1 METRVNK
8 VLNILESFKYSI
20 NIKDDYLN
28 NEKIRGFFPTYK
40 TTHRLIKFIN
50 GINSNNNG
58 SLLLSG
64 AYGTGKSF
72 QIAVL
77 LAILTS
83 KENKIDFDTLL
94 KKMQIEEK
102 IITDISNSI
111 KMNNYLIVF
120 PDDYF
125 SDFKQAIVMGILD
138 SINQHRLEINLNTNY
153 NVITQKILNWKKNY
167 TYVLKM
173 FEKELESKN
182 ITIQNFLH
190 KIEEHDQNYYKI
202 FEEIYPQI
210 MGGDKFTPYDSL
222 INIAKIITD
231 FEQQVCKQGYDGV
244 IYVFDE
250 YGRYL
255 EENIHNINVKQV
267 QDVAEYCNAKNN
279 SNLILISHKDLFQY
293 SYRLRDEH
301 LRSEWEK
308 VSGRFY
314 KEHLYYEENN
324 VFEMINKILS
334 KTDSFEKFTKDNA
347 EFFITQKFLFEEYSP
362 EADMPQLETI
372 YPLNYIS
379 LLLLPSLSQKLA
391 QNERTL
397 FSFLCGD
404 EELSLKNIFNNQ
416 DENPHLIT
424 PDYLYDYFNQNFNYF
439 DIESTEYR
447 TYLTSKELV
456 KRVSNVSLKKL
467 IKIIAV
473 IFINNDFERIK
484 PNYATLNL
492 AFGKEQKLFDDTLS
506 ILIKQGFIV
515 HKRHLDH
522 FILKTEFE
530 VNVDLEVE
538 NYIKNELGNVNYI
551 EILEHNI
558 PLEYEYS
565 IQYNNKFHV
574 TRFFSKHYI
583 NSKYENEFIGKNYCD
598 GIIHY
603 LVPLE
608 ISELQEFKIDQ
619 SNSNILIIPS
629 EPLKISKELKI
640 LESIN
645 RIATGNL
652 YHENNSAKQELMKYK
667 LEMINIIKESIH
679 NAFKNFHRCKIYV
692 KNILTDINTE
702 IEFQEV
708 CSKYLEKKFKNFIPI
723 NYELINKNNISSPMK
738 KSRIEILRKLKSNEI
753 TEEFFYKTGSENSVA
768 RIILLNSNIYNL
780 ERQCL
785 DFENSECLFKEIYKT
800 IEKKLKKRSV
810 CFNDLY
816 FEFTSSDSS
825 YGFRKGIFTFLL
837 ALICE
842 LRLNQVYISNKGNEL
857 TISPEIFDKI
867 EKSPEKYEIGI
878 IKYSDSENS
887 FLDNL
892 ANKYKVLIDSKM
904 YEENKSLAV
913 FSAFRRWLL
922 SLPKLVI
929 NSEFKENDNLLSIIR
944 GIAINNS
951 KEFFFRKLPSIYNT
965 SDFEIINKSFINDVD
980 ILEQMSSKIEKR
992 IESEIK
998 DVLQLS
1004 DKPFEEALTEWSK
1017 KAKNDKNSKDYN
1029 EHLFEWLV
1037 YNTETPINN
1046 KNSFLKFFSE
1056 KIQGF
1061 DYYNWISENSF
1072 DDFSNKLK
1080 IVVGKQKKISIKRST
1095 TVEMKTLEKLLKTK
1109 LEQDLRN
1116 FGTSMTN
1123 EEKKNIL
1130 AILYSEIDS

>member
-1 METRVNK
+1 MNK
-8 VLNILESFKYSI
+8 ILNILESFKYSI

-28 NEKIRGFFPTYK
+28 NEKIIGFFPTYK
-40 TTHRLIKFIN
+40 TIHRLIKFIN
-50 GINSNNNG
+50 MINSKNNG

-83 KENKIDFDTLL
+83 KENNINFDILL
-94 KKMQIEEK
+94 QKMQNEDKNIN
-102 IITDISNSI
+102 DILNSI
-111 KMNNYLIVF
+111 KTNNYLIVF

-125 SDFKQAIVMGILD
+125 SDFKQSIVMGILD
-138 SINQHRLEINLNTNY
+138 SIKTNQLEIDLNTNY
-153 NVITQKILNWKKNY
+153 NVIRQKILNWEKNY
-167 TYVLKM
+167 SFVYKM
-173 FEKELESKN
+173 FETALETKR
-182 ITIQNFLH
+182 ITIKTFLQ
-190 KIEEHDQNYYKI
+190 KIEEHDQVYYKI
-202 FEEIYPQI
+202 FEEIYPTI

-222 INIAKIITD
+222 INITKIITD

-250 YGRYL
+250 YGRFL
-255 EENIHNINVKQV
+255 EENIHNINVKHV
-267 QDVAEYCNAKNN
+267 QDVAEYCNAENN

-293 SYRLRDEH
+293 SYRLSDEH

-347 EFFITQKFLFEEYSP
+347 KFFSTQKSLYEEYSP
-362 EADMPQLETI
+362 ETDLFQIETI

-416 DENPHLIT
+416 DKTPHLIT
-424 PDYLYDYFNQNFNYF
+424 PDYLYDYFNQNFKYL

-447 TYLTSKELV
+447 TYLNSKELV
-456 KRVSNVSLKKL
+456 KRVSDINLKKL

-484 PNYATLNL
+484 PNYTTLNL
-492 AFGKEQKLFDDTLS
+492 AFGKDQKLFDETLT
-506 ILIKQGFIV
+506 ILINQGYIV

-522 FILKTEFE
+522 FILKTEFDI
-530 VNVDLEVE
+530 NVDLEVE

-551 EILEHNI
+551 EIIEQNI
-558 PLEYEYS
+558 PLEYEYP
-565 IQYNNKFHV
+565 IQYNNKFFI
-574 TRFFSKHYI
+574 TRFFSKHYS
-583 NSKYENEFIGKNYCD
+583 NNNYENEFLGKNYSD
-598 GIIHY
+598 GIIYY
-603 LVPLE
+603 LIPFE
-608 ISELQEFKIDQ
+608 ISELQEMKLDQ
-619 SNSNILIIPS
+619 SNTNILIVPP
-629 EPLKISKELKI
+629 EPLKITRELKI

-645 RIATGNL
+645 RIATRDL
-652 YHENNSAKQELMKYK
+652 YYENNSAKQELMKYK
-667 LEMINIIKESIH
+667 LEIINVIEESIN
-679 NAFKNFHRCKIYV
+679 NAFKNYHKCKFYV
-692 KNILTDINTE
+692 KNILTDINSE

-708 CSKYLEKKFKNFIPI
+708 CSKYLEKKFNNYIPI
-723 NYELINKNNISSPMK
+723 NYELINKNVITSPMK

-753 TEEFFYKTGSENSVA
+753 TEKFFHKTGSENSLA
-768 RIILLNSNIYNL
+768 RIVLLNSSIYNL
-780 ERQCL
+780 ERKSL
-785 DFENSECLFKEIYKT
+785 DFENSKCIFKDIYKT

-816 FEFTSSDSS
+816 LEFTSSNSS
-825 YGFRKGIFTFLL
+825 YGFRKGIFTFLI

-842 LRLNQVYISNKGNEL
+842 LKLNQVYISNKGNEL
-857 TISPEIFDKI
+857 TILPEIFDKI

-878 IKYSDSENS
+878 IQYSDLENS
-887 FLDNL
+887 FLDHL
-892 ANKYKVLIDSKM
+892 ANKFKVLIDAKM
-904 YEENKSLAV
+904 LEENKSLAV
-913 FSAFRRWLL
+913 FSAFRRWLM

-929 NSEFKENDNLLSIIR
+929 NSEFKDNHNLLSIIR

-965 SDFEIINKSFINDVD
+965 SDYEIINKLFLND
-980 ILEQMSSKIEKR
+980 IYLLEQMSFKLEKR

-998 DVLQLS
+998 EILHLS
-1004 DKPFEEALTEWSK
+1004 DKPFEEALFEWSK
-1017 KAKNDKNSKDYN
+1017 RAKDKENSKDYN
-1029 EHLFEWLV
+1029 KHLFQWLV
-1037 YNTETPINN
+1037 INAEKPISN
-1046 KNSFLKFFSE
+1046 KQSFLKFFSE

-1061 DYYNWISENSF
+1061 DYNNWVSENNF
-1072 DDFSNKLK
+1072 IEFREKLIEIINENKITLK
-1080 IVVGKQKKISIKRST
+1080 KKIINSNIS
-1095 TVEMKTLEKLLKTK
+1095 TLEKLLKTK
-1109 LEQDLRN
+1109 LKQDIN
-1116 FGTSMTN
+1116 NIGTSLSQ
-1123 EEKKNIL
+1123 EEIL
-1130 AILYSEIDS
+1130 KVLDLLYSEIKINKN